1 MRGIVELEILKAIEE
16 KLPPLIPVRKFFDLI
31 VGTRFVHGT
40 YYLAPSEFRK
50 NFLIF
55 LRMNLAFI

>member
-16 KLPPLIPVRKFFDLI
+16 ELPPRIPVRNFFDLI

-40 YYLAPSEFRK
+40 HFLALSEFRK

-55 LRMNLAFI
+55 LHMN